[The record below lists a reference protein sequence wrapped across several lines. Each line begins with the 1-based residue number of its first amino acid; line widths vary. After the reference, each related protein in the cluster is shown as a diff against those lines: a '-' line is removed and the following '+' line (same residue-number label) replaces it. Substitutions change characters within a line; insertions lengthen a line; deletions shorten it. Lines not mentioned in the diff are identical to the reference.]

1 MRTVREPTC
10 SSVLGDA
17 MTGTVARTRRSP
29 PHLTYPEGVW
39 THEDDEDDEPVQRA
53 PYVDGAWGR
62 TANPN
67 TADGELQ
74 NLAAFGDGL
83 ARLSGSRRTAAKIV
97 VWLILIGVGLTIVY
111 GVLGIIK
118 VI

>member
-1 MRTVREPTC
+1 M
-10 SSVLGDA
+10 
-17 MTGTVARTRRSP
+17 
-29 PHLTYPEGVW
+29 W
-39 THEDDEDDEPVQRA
+39 TQEDDDGEIPERQA

-83 ARLSGSRRTAAKIV
+83 ARLSGSRRTAAKVV
-97 VWLILIGVGLTIVY
+97 VWLLLIGTALTVIY
-111 GVLGIIK
+111 GVLGI
-118 VI
+118 VDAL